1 MPSTSM
7 TDHDEAYLLTSM
19 REGRAVI
26 VLGAGASM
34 SSRSGKG
41 PVPNGGQLAAILAAK
56 AALPYDGEP
65 LTEVLAA
72 VQPLLG
78 DLGIRAVLEAEYKG
92 VEPSQELTQLFRYS
106 WKRLYT
112 WNIDDALDNLGG
124 YRVQTTSTFNGLAD
138 RAAEPSG
145 PQRLQIVYLHG
156 QISRPEH
163 GLIMTE
169 VDYARQIKSD
179 RHFWYQEAAKDYL
192 TYTPVFIGSSMNEP
206 ILTAELERAKREGEL
221 ASGRAYL
228 VTPDD
233 LSPIRQ
239 AGLKARGI
247 VHIKGTLETF
257 TSWLYRH
264 FPRGLLPRDIVASSN
279 HYSPDAL
286 ASLTPMD
293 LEAAQSLKPI
303 YPSEQLNLARQ
314 LGEAQKV
321 QLARQFLQ
329 GFPPSWTIAA
339 SDIPVDLDGISGL
352 RRTIE
357 SALENSAE
365 LVVALGQ
372 AGSGKSTAT
381 MMSLLRIAAENEE
394 VALYDLSHETK
405 SVRNAFSVLRRV
417 ESRKAIVHV
426 GDLFIFGGS
435 LRTDL
440 ESLFGQDVLVVGTAR
455 SGEWN
460 EHLSR
465 YLEDV
470 AIVHEFQRFVKA
482 DFDPLIRRL
491 VEYVPAPNFRRMTDA
506 QRKAKFASSKSQL
519 LIALREATDST
530 NFTDTISSEFDNLPD
545 GETKRL
551 LVMVGIAT
559 IARVGMSEA
568 MAREAYEQG
577 ASQRS
582 FDQALAALSG
592 IVADAGG
599 GRLFARHELYVRHI
613 LEVLTPGNEFFGCL
627 SRILKTYV
635 KYETPIIKYVN
646 RQDAAL
652 FRFLLNHD
660 YVFENAKRFQ
670 SESLGIG
677 HYSEH
682 EIAFQLDGHFW
693 LQYGLFMGRLGKDEE
708 AVDLLTKSIRAY
720 PDNLFAS
727 HALADMQLKMARG
740 RRIYDAKTK
749 ALIGNAVATLLS
761 QDARHET
768 RTDQYPIV
776 TLCNGHIGALLAH
789 GQVDEAKE
797 LAPGYYDKLSQLEK
811 TVSAPM
817 VAAARER
824 MLLFASTGEWNLPLR
839 EQRGY
844 KGGRLKSEQRS
855 KVRGAR
861 SARKHD
867 RRN

>member
-1 MPSTSM
+1 
-7 TDHDEAYLLTSM
+7 
-19 REGRAVI
+19 
-26 VLGAGASM
+26 
-34 SSRSGKG
+34 
-41 PVPNGGQLAAILAAK
+41 
-56 AALPYDGEP
+56 
-65 LTEVLAA
+65 
-72 VQPLLG
+72 
-78 DLGIRAVLEAEYKG
+78 
-92 VEPSQELTQLFRYS
+92 
-106 WKRLYT
+106 
-112 WNIDDALDNLGG
+112 
-124 YRVQTTSTFNGLAD
+124 
-138 RAAEPSG
+138 
-145 PQRLQIVYLHG
+145 
-156 QISRPEH
+156 
-163 GLIMTE
+163 MTE
-169 VDYARQIKSD
+169 TDYARHIKSD
-179 RHFWYQEAAKDYL
+179 RHYWYQEAAKDYL
-192 TYTPVFIGSSMNEP
+192 TYTPIFIGSSMNEP

-233 LSPIRQ
+233 LSPIRE

-247 VHIKGTLETF
+247 VHFKGTLKTF
-257 TSWLYRH
+257 TTWLAH
-264 FPRGLLPRDIVASSN
+264 EFPRGLHPRDVVASSN

-293 LEAAQSLKPI
+293 LEAAQALRPI
-303 YPSEQLNLARQ
+303 YPSEKSNAARQ
-314 LGEAQKV
+314 LREPQKA

-329 GFPPSWTIAA
+329 GFPPSWIIAA
-339 SDIPVDLDGISGL
+339 SDIPVDLDAISGL
-352 RRTIE
+352 KRTIE
-357 SALENSAE
+357 SALASSAE

-372 AGSGKSTAT
+372 AGSGKSTGT
-381 MMSLLRIAAENEE
+381 MMSLLRIAAENED

-405 SVRNAFSVLRRV
+405 SVRNAFSVLKRV

-455 SGEWN
+455 SGEWS

-470 AIVHEFQRFVKA
+470 AVVHEFQRFVNA
-482 DFDPLIRRL
+482 DFDPLIKRL
-491 VEYVPAPNFRRMTDA
+491 VQYVPAPNFRRMSDA
-506 QRKAKFASSKSQL
+506 QRKTKFSSSKSQL

-530 NFTDTISSEFDNLPD
+530 NFTDTISSEFENLPD
-545 GETKRL
+545 DETKRL

-568 MAREAYEQG
+568 MAREAFEQG
-577 ASQRS
+577 ASSRS
-582 FDQALAALSG
+582 FDQAIAALSG
-592 IVADAGG
+592 IVGDAGG

-613 LEVLTPGNEFFGCL
+613 LESLTPGEEFFGCL
-627 SRILKTYV
+627 ARTLKTYV
-635 KYETPIIKYVN
+635 KYDTPIIKYVN
-646 RQDAAL
+646 RQDGAL

-660 YVFENAKRFQ
+660 YIYENSRRYR
-670 SESLGIG
+670 SDTMGIS
-677 HYSEH
+677 HFSEH

-693 LQYGLFMGRLGKDEE
+693 LQYGLFMGRLGKDEQ

-727 HALADMQLKMARG
+727 HALADMQLKMARS
-740 RRIYDAKTK
+740 RRVYDGKTK
-749 ALIGNAVATLLS
+749 ALISDAVAILLT

-789 GQVDEAKE
+789 KQIEEARE
-797 LAPGYYDKLSQLEK
+797 LAPNYYDMLSQLEK
-811 TVSAPM
+811 KVSAPM

-839 EQRGY
+839 DQRGY
-844 KGGRLKSEQRS
+844 NGRGSHVNASSR
-855 KVRGAR
+855 VRGPQ
-861 SARKHD
+861 STQ
-867 RRN
+867 RRDQRNVPKT